1 MHSTNQDWRE
11 KAKKDFDIP
20 EWYFNLPF
28 SQGRKLD
35 EEERFLEIS
44 SKFVLSSQSEAR
56 DENGVVEG
64 IYGRKLMTELAKS
77 RGEFKIVEN
86 LGGNEVQISQAIRN
100 DQLRQIGLSPSSPFL
115 NIYSAL
121 EAKNILPPLLLEKDF
136 DSIYKI
142 AQNKPTNEMLGLLS
156 FSKDSYAFSTL
167 QSVFPTLSSRTR
179 AVILIIC
186 AGSGNIE
193 DFSTLYFQN
202 EYRDKYEKAF
212 LERAYFLADE
222 NLISL
227 LEGNGSWI
235 TANKKIEQLDRGYGL
250 NPKPI
255 EVYQI
260 LNKILIK
267 DREARKEKLLY
278 SNALLCG
285 PLDIKFLNKDVDTFC
300 LLYSFNKWTIDEI
313 STELFNVEIVRFNI
327 SQLIRTNSFV
337 RHYYLSETSK
347 IKKKIFEEFG
357 FGKNTN

>member
-1 MHSTNQDWRE
+1 MELNQDWRE
-11 KAKKDFDIP
+11 KAKKDFDVP
-20 EWYFNLPF
+20 EWYFDLPF

-35 EEERFLEIS
+35 EEKRFLEIS

-56 DENGVVEG
+56 NENGVVEG
-64 IYGRKLMTELAKS
+64 IYGRKLMTELAES
-77 RGEFKIVEN
+77 RGEFKTVEN
-86 LGGNEVQISQAIRN
+86 LGGDEVRISQAIRN
-100 DQLRQIGLSPSSPFL
+100 DQLRQIRLSPNSHFL

-121 EAKNILPPLLLEKDF
+121 EAKNILLPLLLEKDF

-156 FSKDSYAFSTL
+156 FFGDSYAFSTL

-212 LERAYFLADE
+212 LERAYFLADKK
-222 NLISL
+222 LISL

-235 TANKKIEQLDRGYGL
+235 TANKKIEQLDRGYGFI
-250 NPKPI
+250 PKPV

-260 LNKILIK
+260 LNKILTE
-267 DREARKEKLLY
+267 DREVRKGDLY

-285 PLDIKFLNKDVDTFC
+285 PLDIKFLNKDADTFC
-300 LLYSFNKWTIDEI
+300 LLYSFNRWTIDEI
-313 STELFNVEIVRFNI
+313 STELFNAEIVRFNI
-327 SQLIRTNSFV
+327 SQLIQTNSFV